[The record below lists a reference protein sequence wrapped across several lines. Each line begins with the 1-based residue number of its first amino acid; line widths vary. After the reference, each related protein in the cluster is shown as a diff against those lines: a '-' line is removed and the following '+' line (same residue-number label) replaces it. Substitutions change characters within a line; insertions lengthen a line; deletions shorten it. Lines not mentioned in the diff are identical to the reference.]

1 MQRDLNHSRRRGLAR
16 CGVRAAPADLFSG
29 LWIRVLFGRISV
41 STSLRSR
48 SPLPPSA
55 SGAVRNGLLGWW
67 HRREIEGGIRAGDFS
82 AIGQDDAD
90 FNRID
95 SRGSR
100 LLAYLL
106 GLERIPGRRR
116 DELLARDDEN
126 HCYGLDGRNCRRTER
141 SAAAEKRPIRRLI
154 AVAEAGAAICAVP
167 FGVLRA
173 LPLIFDA
180 EV

>member
-1 MQRDLNHSRRRGLAR
+1 MDSSPIRTD
-16 CGVRAAPADLFSG
+16 
-29 LWIRVLFGRISV
+29 IRVDLAAFAEPLASKCF
-41 STSLRSR
+41 RSCTK
-48 SPLPPSA
+48 
-55 SGAVRNGLLGWW
+55 GLLGWW
-67 HRREIEGGIRAGDFS
+67 RRREIEGGIRAGAFS

-95 SRGSR
+95 SWGSR
-100 LLAYLL
+100 LLPHLL

-116 DELLARDDEN
+116 DELLARDGEN

-154 AVAEAGAAICAVP
+154 AVAEAGAAICAVA